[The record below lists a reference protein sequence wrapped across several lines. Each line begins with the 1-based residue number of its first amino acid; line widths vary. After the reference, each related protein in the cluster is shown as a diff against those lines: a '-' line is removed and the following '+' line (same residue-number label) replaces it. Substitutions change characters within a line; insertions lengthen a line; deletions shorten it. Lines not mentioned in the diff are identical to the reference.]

1 MLPLLGGLLFSTDAG
16 VVTDACWAL
25 SYLSKQE
32 SLVPLLLAVRPD
44 RDIHLIRRDY
54 LLRPE
59 PQTASSG
66 ATSRPPQPVKVGDRV
81 LVRMR
86 GHAQKQRGIVRF
98 VGGTA
103 FKEGPWVGVEL
114 DSAAGKNDGSVEG
127 TRYFSTMMR
136 DTIMPDGT
144 LVPEVSDAG
153 IFVRPS
159 YVSVAPRQP
168 LNVPGE
174 PPTPRV
180 AAVAAAL
187 MGGDLPN
194 EDGVVDALRD
204 LVRGIDSSTVREID
218 VGALE
223 KDATT
228 GEIDETDESIMAWLN
243 WWREDPL
250 VEEVVAGR
258 EDPAARAAKRT
269 DVSDEW
275 RLRLDGLSPPTNINW
290 GGTHDAGTSAVNGEM
305 ARAAGGVFGG
315 TCTCH
320 MASWLVQLL

>member
-32 SLVPLLLAVRPD
+32 SLVPLLLAARPD

-98 VGGTA
+98 VGVTA

-114 DSAAGKNDGSVEG
+114 DFAVGKNDGSVEG
-127 TRYFSTMMR
+127 TRYFT
-136 DTIMPDGT
+136 TTMPDVT
-144 LVPEVSDAG
+144 DAG

-159 YVSVAPRQP
+159 FVTLDPWRQP
-168 LNVPGE
+168 RLNMPGE

-187 MGGDLPN
+187 RRG
-194 EDGVVDALRD
+194 DGVTEALRD
-204 LVRGIDSSTVREID
+204 LVRDID
-218 VGALE
+218 VGAVE
-223 KDATT
+223 TDAT
-228 GEIDETDESIMAWLN
+228 GDIDGSDESNGA
-243 WWREDPL
+243 RHAG
-250 VEEVVAGR
+250 EESVSAEPR
-258 EDPAARAAKRT
+258 RRT

-275 RLRLDGLSPPTNINW
+275 RLRLDGLSPPTNIDW
-290 GGTHDAGTSAVNGEM
+290 GGTHGAGTSAVNGEM
-305 ARAAGGVFGG
+305 ASAAGGVFGG

-320 MASWLVQLL
+320 MASWLVQLLGHSKARLAALRTIGNVVATEP